1 MKMPELKLRG
11 WADYTKIKMKPL
23 PDSKEMGQKNAENGW
38 QMPEIDVRSKDIS
51 DLDLSA
57 YNMQDITFDDKTAW
71 PIDVAKRPKG
81 YTQLKKIIEYGKN
94 PGLGIQSLHKKGID
108 GTGLSMAII
117 DQHLSGHIEYDDNL
131 VHYEEIGRRD
141 VHQKGSMHGS
151 AVASIAVGKRC
162 GVAPKAKLYYFA
174 ADNLAFTDTGRLL
187 CDEKGQFIQTAFYY
201 ANALKRI
208 VEINEVLPKKER
220 IQVVSVSWGGQTN
233 EKILYSGAWLKALER
248 AKDAGIFVLTCASQ
262 REYGLSFLGLGRN
275 AVQNPELP
283 SSYTDK
289 DWGIPA
295 DIEQKWILENKGLK
309 ALQERQKA
317 LEKTIFVPMNHR
329 TVASPTGNEDY
340 VHYFKGG
347 MSWATPW
354 LAGTFLLARQ
364 VNPGIT
370 PNRFWQ
376 QALKTGI
383 FNEEVKGTVIQPE
396 KLIETLQKENNNLKQ
411 TLQNGAK
418 IVMKGKQNAK

>member
-1 MKMPELKLRG
+1 M
-11 WADYTKIKMKPL
+11 
-23 PDSKEMGQKNAENGW
+23 
-38 QMPEIDVRSKDIS
+38 
-51 DLDLSA
+51 
-57 YNMQDITFDDKTAW
+57 
-71 PIDVAKRPKG
+71 
-81 YTQLKKIIEYGKN
+81 
-94 PGLGIQSLHKKGID
+94 
-108 GTGLSMAII
+108 
-117 DQHLSGHIEYDDNL
+117 
-131 VHYEEIGRRD
+131 
-141 VHQKGSMHGS
+141 
-151 AVASIAVGKRC
+151 
-162 GVAPKAKLYYFA
+162 
-174 ADNLAFTDTGRLL
+174 

-275 AVQNPELP
+275 AVQNPELS

-396 KLIETLQKENNNLKQ
+396 KLIESLQKENNNLKQ

>member
-1 MKMPELKLRG
+1 MPELKLRG

-151 AVASIAVGKRC
+151 AVASIAVGKTC
-162 GVAPKAKLYYFA
+162 GVAPKQ
-174 ADNLAFTDTGRLL
+174 N
-187 CDEKGQFIQTAFYY
+187 FII
-201 ANALKRI
+201 LRRI
-208 VEINEVLPKKER
+208 
-220 IQVVSVSWGGQTN
+220 
-233 EKILYSGAWLKALER
+233 ILHSL
-248 AKDAGIFVLTCASQ
+248 I
-262 REYGLSFLGLGRN
+262 
-275 AVQNPELP
+275 PED
-283 SSYTDK
+283 SC
-289 DWGIPA
+289 
-295 DIEQKWILENKGLK
+295 
-309 ALQERQKA
+309 
-317 LEKTIFVPMNHR
+317 
-329 TVASPTGNEDY
+329 
-340 VHYFKGG
+340 
-347 MSWATPW
+347 
-354 LAGTFLLARQ
+354 
-364 VNPGIT
+364 
-370 PNRFWQ
+370 
-376 QALKTGI
+376 
-383 FNEEVKGTVIQPE
+383 
-396 KLIETLQKENNNLKQ
+396 
-411 TLQNGAK
+411 
-418 IVMKGKQNAK
+418 VMKKVNLSKQHFIMPML